1 MKIFKYSAITASCI
15 SLVGCGGGGGSST
28 VPQTTIQYDYTLGTA
43 STLSAARSALT
54 SSASMSLPY
63 DAPDGTTHTSLSTA
77 HSTLNGGSDPIAT
90 VDTGAANAWADGW
103 TGKNVK
109 IGMLDHFNSNGRVD
123 THGDYTTLV
132 AGSVAPEAT
141 LTLAHISDSGGSPS
155 ITNADSAISTLEASG
170 HRIFNNSW
178 GISRTGS
185 YSTSF
190 DSAAATLI
198 SSYSPSS
205 TGWLGLYNGNEGLF
219 IWAAGNNATTCGTS
233 SRVEDCNLFAAY
245 VDGVRDAG
253 NSSVGDKHIWVGSLS
268 DGTDTIASYSLRAG
282 DLKYDFIVAH
292 DDVLTSGDTSGTSFA
307 APRVTGAAALVK
319 QKFPNLTS
327 AQIKQVLLQTATD
340 IGAPGVDE
348 IYGYGKLNIAGT
360 MSPLGTVTP
369 R

>member
-1 MKIFKYSAITASCI
+1 MNSISYVTLSAACI
-15 SLVGCGGGGGSST
+15 SLVGCGGGGGSPT
-28 VPQTTIQYDYTLGTA
+28 VIQYDYTLGTA

-54 SSASMSLPY
+54 GSASMSLPY
-63 DAPDGTTHTSLSTA
+63 DAPDGTSYSSLSAA

-90 VDTGAANAWADGW
+90 VDTGAATAWADGW

-109 IGMLDHFNSNGRVD
+109 VGMVDDFNSNGRVD
-123 THGDYTTLV
+123 SHGDYTTTIT
-132 AGSVAPEAT
+132 GSVAPEAT
-141 LTLAHISDSGGSPS
+141 LTM
-155 ITNADSAISTLEASG
+155 ADISTTSGSLSLTQANTAFNSLEASG

-178 GISRTGS
+178 GISRGGS
-185 YSTSF
+185 YTTSF
-190 DSAAATLI
+190 DSDVASLVSA
-198 SSYSPSS
+198 YSPSS
-205 TGWLGLYNGNEGLF
+205 GGLEGLY

-253 NSSVGDKHIWVGSLS
+253 YSTVGDRHIWVGSLA
-268 DGTDTIASYSLRAG
+268 DGTDTIANYSLRAG

-292 DDVLTSGDTSGTSFA
+292 DDVLTSGDAAGTSYA

-360 MSPLGTVTP
+360 MSPSGTVTP